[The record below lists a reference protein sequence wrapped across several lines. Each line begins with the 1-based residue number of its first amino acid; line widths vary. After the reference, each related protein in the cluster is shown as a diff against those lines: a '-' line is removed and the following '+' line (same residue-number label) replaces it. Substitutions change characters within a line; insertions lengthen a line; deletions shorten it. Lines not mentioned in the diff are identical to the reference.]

1 MAALPICCAWV
12 DEFQQV
18 QANCGQDEQFIQ
30 QHDEFVRKRAENLA
44 KSPVRRQAEI
54 LSLPSLK
61 PREGEDLHYGLLAD
75 TLLQKQWRYMIYM
88 GKPIPIVRKKSV

>member
-1 MAALPICCAWV
+1 M

-18 QANCGQDEQFIQ
+18 QANCEQDEQFIQ

-61 PREGEDLHYGLLAD
+61 PRGGGRFALWLAG
-75 TLLQKQWRYMIYM
+75 RH
-88 GKPIPIVRKKSV
+88 IVT